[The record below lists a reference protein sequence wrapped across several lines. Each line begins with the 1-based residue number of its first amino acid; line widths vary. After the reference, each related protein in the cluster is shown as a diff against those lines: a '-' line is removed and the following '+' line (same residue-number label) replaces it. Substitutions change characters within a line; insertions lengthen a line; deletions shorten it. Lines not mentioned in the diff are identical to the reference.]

1 MSHTLSLVAVTAV
14 LKDLLENGLVNDS
27 ITASIG
33 DVIVT
38 ALPPDRISVGTD
50 ERAQLNLF
58 LYQITQN
65 RNANWVAQEIRGKR
79 PPTVKEIRSANPPL
93 ALDLHYLLTAYGA
106 KDFQSE
112 LLLGYIMQ
120 LLHEMPVLTSDIIE
134 TALKNASAVNTSSVL
149 SQALSSVSVSDLAEN
164 IGQIKIS
171 PEFFSMEET
180 SKLWSALQTN
190 YRPSAAYCVSMVA
203 IESRNSN
210 TYCHTVPLSRPIV
223 EEVTAR
229 SGAMPEIV
237 AGSVLL
243 IRGKQLRGDLT
254 RIRLSVVESLLE
266 PQHVMESQVNLS
278 LPPNL
283 SAGIHGVQVVH
294 LLGGRGV
301 QFQEVESNI
310 MPFVLHPTIA
320 VSKTHVQEDGN
331 KLYSGEISIEC
342 NPEVGKAQ
350 RVILL
355 LYEVSSHGAESY
367 SFPVAPRNED
377 TKLLAFPVNNVKAGT
392 YLVQIQVDGAA
403 SLLQTNQAGQ
413 YDSPQVII

>member
-1 MSHTLSLVAVTAV
+1 
-14 LKDLLENGLVNDS
+14 
-27 ITASIG
+27 
-33 DVIVT
+33 
-38 ALPPDRISVGTD
+38 
-50 ERAQLNLF
+50 
-58 LYQITQN
+58 
-65 RNANWVAQEIRGKR
+65 
-79 PPTVKEIRSANPPL
+79 
-93 ALDLHYLLTAYGA
+93 
-106 KDFQSE
+106 
-112 LLLGYIMQ
+112 
-120 LLHEMPVLTSDIIE
+120 
-134 TALKNASAVNTSSVL
+134 
-149 SQALSSVSVSDLAEN
+149 
-164 IGQIKIS
+164 
-171 PEFFSMEET
+171 
-180 SKLWSALQTN
+180 
-190 YRPSAAYCVSMVA
+190 MVA

-237 AGSVLL
+237 AGTILL

>member
-38 ALPPDRISVGTD
+38 ALPPDRVSVGTD

-58 LYQITQN
+58 LYQVTRN
-65 RNANWVAQEIRGKR
+65 RNADRIAQEIRGKR
-79 PPTVKEIRSANPPL
+79 LPTVKEIRCANPSL

-112 LLLGYIMQ
+112 LLLGYVMQ

-190 YRPSAAYCVSMVA
+190 YRPSAAYCVSMVV

-210 TYCHTVPLSRPIV
+210 RYSHTVPLSRPIV

-237 AGSVLL
+237 AGSILL

-266 PQHVMESQVNLS
+266 PQDVMETQVNLS

-283 SAGIHGVQVVH
+283 FAGIHGVQVVH

-301 QFQEVESNI
+301 QSQEVESNI

-320 VSKTHVQEDGN
+320 VSKAHVQENGN

-342 NPEVGKAQ
+342 NPKVQKAQ

-355 LYEVSSHGAESY
+355 LYEVSSHGAEPY
-367 SFPVAPRNED
+367 SFPAAPRNED
-377 TKLLAFPVNNVKAGT
+377 TKLLAFPVNNVRAGT